1 MVFHVLLDRHTEW
14 VVSFGDGAGGDDIV
28 EISVGRLSWQ
38 MDTTPSTCDDMSARR
53 GLAGTAGGAT

>member
-1 MVFHVLLDRHTEW
+1 MVFHILLDKHTEW

-38 MDTTPSTCDDMSARR
+38 MDATPSTCDDMSRVER
-53 GLAGTAGGAT
+53 